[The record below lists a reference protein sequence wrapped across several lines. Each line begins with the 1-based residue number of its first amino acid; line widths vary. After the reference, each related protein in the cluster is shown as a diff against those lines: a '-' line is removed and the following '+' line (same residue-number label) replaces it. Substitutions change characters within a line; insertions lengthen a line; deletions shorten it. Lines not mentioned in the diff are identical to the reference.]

1 MKSTAS
7 PSELPDESS
16 PRQPFADSRALE
28 LAATAYHEAGHAVM
42 ATILGRKIQK
52 VTIASAHLQTGGVRL
67 GVCELGK
74 GRTKASH
81 DAVEDEVLILL
92 AGMVAEAQFTGQ
104 YCSLGASHDLRL
116 VNRLLADRGGSERQ
130 FSRVQRRML
139 EKTEHLLSETA
150 HAKAIALVARELITR
165 TTISGRNVRHIVDQ
179 SLVQAS

>member
-1 MKSTAS
+1 MNPTAA
-7 PSELPDESS
+7 PAETPDES
-16 PRQPFADSRALE
+16 PQKQPLSDSQTLE

-81 DAVEDEVLILL
+81 DAIEDEVLILL
-92 AGMVAEAQFTGQ
+92 AGMVAEAHFTGK
-104 YCSLGASHDLRL
+104 YCSLGASQDLRL
-116 VNRLLADRGGSERQ
+116 VNRLLADRGGSQRQ
-130 FSRVQRRML
+130 FARVQRRML

-150 HAKAIALVARELITR
+150 HAKAITQVARELITR

-179 SLVQAS
+179 SIVQAP